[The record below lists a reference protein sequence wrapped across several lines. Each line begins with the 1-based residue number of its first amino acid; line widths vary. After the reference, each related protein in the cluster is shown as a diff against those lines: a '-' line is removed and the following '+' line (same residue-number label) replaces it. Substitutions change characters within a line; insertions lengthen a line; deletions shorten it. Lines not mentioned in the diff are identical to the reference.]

1 MSEEQLKRYWQAYTD
16 AWMLMKNWKKVMK
29 EHIEEMLWKHDIG
42 VMRRLFC
49 LAVWQEIKRVKA
61 GGEPL
66 LEKDCQRAF
75 TYTWKLFKQYSEPN
89 DSDEYWD
96 GLIDGIKDL
105 GKEFGESQFIKNL
118 LIHVLLE
125 EIERIYREKN
135 DTVWMIKSHNLP
147 KE

>member
-16 AWMLMKNWKKVMK
+16 AWMLMKNCKKVTK
-29 EHIEEMLWKHDIG
+29 KHIEVMLWKHDIG

-75 TYTWKLFKQYSEPN
+75 TYTWKLFKQYSEPD
-89 DSDEYWD
+89 DSDKYWD

-135 DTVWMIKSHNLP
+135 
-147 KE
+147 

>member
-1 MSEEQLKRYWQAYTD
+1 
-16 AWMLMKNWKKVMK
+16 
-29 EHIEEMLWKHDIG
+29 
-42 VMRRLFC
+42 MRRLFC
-49 LAVWQEIKRVKA
+49 LAVWQEIKRVRA

-66 LEKDCQRAF
+66 LEKDYQRAF
-75 TYTWKLFKQYSEPN
+75 TYTWKLFKQYSEPD
-89 DSDEYWD
+89 DSDKYWD

-135 DTVWMIKSHNLP
+135 
-147 KE
+147 

>member
-1 MSEEQLKRYWQAYTD
+1 MSEEQLKRYWQAYAD
-16 AWMLMKNWKKVMK
+16 AWMLMKNWKKVTK
-29 EHIEEMLWKHDIG
+29 EHIEEMLSKHDIG

-105 GKEFGESQFIKNL
+105 GKKFGESQFIKNL
-118 LIHVLLE
+118 LIHVTLE
-125 EIERIYREKN
+125 EIERIYREK
-135 DTVWMIKSHNLP
+135 I
-147 KE
+147 

>member
-16 AWMLMKNWKKVMK
+16 AWMLMKNCKKVTK
-29 EHIEEMLWKHDIG
+29 KHIEVMLWKHDIG

-96 GLIDGIKDL
+96 SLIDGIKDL

-135 DTVWMIKSHNLP
+135 
-147 KE
+147 

>member
-16 AWMLMKNWKKVMK
+16 AWMLMKNWKKVTK
-29 EHIEEMLWKHDIG
+29 EHIEEMLSKHDIG

-49 LAVWQEIKRVKA
+49 LAVWQEIERVKA
-61 GGEPL
+61 GSEPL
-66 LEKDCQRAF
+66 LEKDYQRAF

-105 GKEFGESQFIKNL
+105 GKKFGESQFIKNL
-118 LIHVLLE
+118 LIHVTLE
-125 EIERIYREKN
+125 EIERIYREK
-135 DTVWMIKSHNLP
+135 I
-147 KE
+147 

>member
-16 AWMLMKNWKKVMK
+16 AWMLMKNWKKVTK
-29 EHIEEMLWKHDIG
+29 EHIEEMLSKHDSG

-61 GGEPL
+61 GSEPL
-66 LEKDCQRAF
+66 LEKDYQRAF

-105 GKEFGESQFIKNL
+105 GKKFGESQFIKNL
-118 LIHVLLE
+118 LIHVTLE
-125 EIERIYREKN
+125 EIERIYREK
-135 DTVWMIKSHNLP
+135 I
-147 KE
+147 

>member
-16 AWMLMKNWKKVMK
+16 AWMLMKNCKKVTK
-29 EHIEEMLWKHDIG
+29 KHIEEMLWKHDIG

-125 EIERIYREKN
+125 EIERIYREN
-135 DTVWMIKSHNLP
+135 TVWMIKTHDLS

>member
-1 MSEEQLKRYWQAYTD
+1 
-16 AWMLMKNWKKVMK
+16 MKNCKKVTK
-29 EHIEEMLWKHDIG
+29 KHIEEMLCKHDIG

-49 LAVWQEIKRVKA
+49 LAVWQEIKSVRA

-66 LEKDCQRAF
+66 LEKDYQRAF

-89 DSDEYWD
+89 DSDKYWD

-118 LIHVLLE
+118 LINVLLE

-135 DTVWMIKSHNLP
+135 
-147 KE
+147 

>member
-16 AWMLMKNWKKVMK
+16 AWMLMTNCKKVTK
-29 EHIEEMLWKHDIG
+29 KHIEEMLWKHDIG

-135 DTVWMIKSHNLP
+135 
-147 KE
+147 

>member
-16 AWMLMKNWKKVMK
+16 AWMLMKNCKKVTK
-29 EHIEEMLWKHDIG
+29 KHIEEMLWKHDIG

-49 LAVWQEIKRVKA
+49 LAVWQEIKRVKV

-135 DTVWMIKSHNLP
+135 
-147 KE
+147 

>member
-16 AWMLMKNWKKVMK
+16 AWMLMKNCKKVTK
-29 EHIEEMLWKHDIG
+29 KHIEVMLWKHDIG

-135 DTVWMIKSHNLP
+135 
-147 KE
+147 

>member
-1 MSEEQLKRYWQAYTD
+1 MSEEQLKRYWLAYTD
-16 AWMLMKNWKKVMK
+16 AWMLMKNWKKVAK
-29 EHIEEMLWKHDIG
+29 EHIEEMLSKHDIG

-61 GGEPL
+61 GSEPL
-66 LEKDCQRAF
+66 LEKDYQRAF

-105 GKEFGESQFIKNL
+105 GKKFGE
-118 LIHVLLE
+118 
-125 EIERIYREKN
+125 
-135 DTVWMIKSHNLP
+135 
-147 KE
+147 

>member
-1 MSEEQLKRYWQAYTD
+1 MSKEQLKMYWQAYTD
-16 AWMLMKNWKKVMK
+16 AWMLMKNWKKVTK
-29 EHIEEMLWKHDIG
+29 KHIEEMLSKHDIG

-49 LAVWQEIKRVKA
+49 LAVWHEIKRVKA

-66 LEKDCQRAF
+66 PEKNYQRAF
-75 TYTWKLFKQYSEPN
+75 TCTWKLFKQYSEPN
-89 DSDEYWD
+89 GSDEYWD

-105 GKEFGESQFIKNL
+105 GMEFGESQFIKNL

-135 DTVWMIKSHNLP
+135 
-147 KE
+147 

>member
-16 AWMLMKNWKKVMK
+16 AWMLMKNWKKVTK
-29 EHIEEMLWKHDIG
+29 EHIEEMLSKHDIG

-66 LEKDCQRAF
+66 LEKNYHRAF

-96 GLIDGIKDL
+96 SLIDGIKDL
-105 GKEFGESQFIKNL
+105 GKKFGESQFIKNL
-118 LIHVLLE
+118 LIHVTLE
-125 EIERIYREKN
+125 EIERIYREK
-135 DTVWMIKSHNLP
+135 I
-147 KE
+147 

>member
-16 AWMLMKNWKKVMK
+16 AWMLMKNCKKVTK
-29 EHIEEMLWKHDIG
+29 KHIEVMLWKHDIG

-96 GLIDGIKDL
+96 SLIDGIKDL
-105 GKEFGESQFIKNL
+105 GKKFGESQFIKNL
-118 LIHVLLE
+118 LIHVTLE
-125 EIERIYREKN
+125 EIERIYREK
-135 DTVWMIKSHNLP
+135 I
-147 KE
+147 

>member
-16 AWMLMKNWKKVMK
+16 AWMLMKNCKKVTK
-29 EHIEEMLWKHDIG
+29 KHIEEMLWKHDIG

>member
-16 AWMLMKNWKKVMK
+16 AWMLMKNCKKVTK
-29 EHIEEMLWKHDIG
+29 KHIEEMLWKHDIG

-66 LEKDCQRAF
+66 LKKDCQRAF

-135 DTVWMIKSHNLP
+135 
-147 KE
+147 